1 MSEQI
6 ASRNAGGFRQVEICK
21 MFILHGDQMS
31 RQLEEKGF
39 KGEQVADLRAQWMR
53 HKRKRML
60 GAGSRT
66 GKEKKGWTMFAGD
79 FIVEKVL

>member
-1 MSEQI
+1 MQEVLGKLKSAKCSFCMAI
-6 ASRNAGGFRQVEICK
+6 RCLGN
-21 MFILHGDQMS
+21 
-31 RQLEEKGF
+31 LEEKGF

-60 GAGSRT
+60 GAGSRA